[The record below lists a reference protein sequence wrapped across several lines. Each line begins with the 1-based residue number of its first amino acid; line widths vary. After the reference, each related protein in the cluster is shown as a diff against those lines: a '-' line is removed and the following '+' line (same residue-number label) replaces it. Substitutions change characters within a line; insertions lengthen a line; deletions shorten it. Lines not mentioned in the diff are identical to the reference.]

1 MQSVRLHMLSLLV
14 LTRMYYT
21 EMTDLQ
27 AEITWTTF
35 KFILKN
41 IPVY

>member
-1 MQSVRLHMLSLLV
+1 MQSVRLHMLSLLF
-14 LTRMYYT
+14 LTRTYYT

-27 AEITWTTF
+27 AEITWIAL
-35 KFILKN
+35 KFIFKN